1 MTVKIKHIVVLV
13 IAIIFLSLLLG
24 YFWGRSSVDVPVP
37 SRIVEIKWMK
47 GNVVRDTINRPV
59 PVETIVYKRD
69 SIPVPIPTDTAALFA
84 VWRDYYLERKYE
96 LDFSNDSLGVF
107 KVDASVS
114 QNRLISATS
123 TIQTN
128 IRTVYEKEVIYK
140 VPTLQPWAMIGTS
153 VDLRT
158 NKIQVGL
165 DLKQKYM
172 FGVSGIRMDDK
183 YSYTLDFGIKF

>member
-1 MTVKIKHIVVLV
+1 MTVKTKHIVIVAIV
-13 IAIIFLSLLLG
+13 IVVVSLLLG
-24 YFWGRSSVDVPVP
+24 YFWGRSSVEIPAP
-37 SRIVEIKWMK
+37 SRIVEIKWTK
-47 GNVVRDTINRPV
+47 GDVVRDTIDRPV

-96 LDFSNDSLGVF
+96 LDFSNDSVGVF

-114 QNRLISATS
+114 QNKLISATS
-123 TIQTN
+123 TIQPN

-172 FGVSGIRMDDK
+172 FGLSGIRMDDK

>member
-1 MTVKIKHIVVLV
+1 MTVKTKHIVIVAIV
-13 IAIIFLSLLLG
+13 IVVVSLLLG
-24 YFWGRSSVDVPVP
+24 YFWGRSSVEIPAP
-37 SRIVEIKWMK
+37 SCIVEIKWTK
-47 GNVVRDTINRPV
+47 GDVVRDTIDRPV
-59 PVETIVYKRD
+59 PIETIVYKRD
-69 SIPVPIPTDTAALFA
+69 SIPVPIPTDTVALFA

-96 LDFSNDSLGVF
+96 LDFSNDSVGVF

-114 QNRLISATS
+114 QNKLISATS
-123 TIQTN
+123 TIQPN

-140 VPTLQPWAMIGTS
+140 VSKLQPWAMIGTS
-153 VDLRT
+153 VDLKT
-158 NKIQVGL
+158 NKVQFGV

>member
-24 YFWGRSSVDVPVP
+24 YFWGRSSVEVPVP